1 MRVSRLRESNL
12 QSVGWSWLPGA
23 LPPACSSLC
32 NTHCKSAH
40 RHLLGGAQ
48 KGHGV
53 QTGSRG
59 MNPAPTTAVSSFTSV
74 SPAPAQESP
83 KQPPSL
89 HFCIRHS
96 ISRSAEQWILSAS
109 LGVHRS
115 ERGYFSTSSAFCLL
129 PREKRGKMQRK
140 DFFFKWRWSEGY
152 WNKPKQ
158 EPEITNMEEKAQNN
172 QELEEKLGQRFLE
185 EATTE

>member
-59 MNPAPTTAVSSFTSV
+59 MNPAPTTAVSSFTSA

-109 LGVHRS
+109 LCVHRS
-115 ERGYFSTSSAFCLL
+115 ERGYFSTSSASLL
-129 PREKRGKMQRK
+129 SPAKGKERQDAKER
-140 DFFFKWRWSEGY
+140 FFFQVEMKRRV
-152 WNKPKQ
+152 
-158 EPEITNMEEKAQNN
+158 
-172 QELEEKLGQRFLE
+172 LE
-185 EATTE
+185 

>member
-59 MNPAPTTAVSSFTSV
+59 MNPAPPQLSRLSLLLL
-74 SPAPAQESP
+74 
-83 KQPPSL
+83 QPQPRNPPNNHHL
-89 HFCIRHS
+89 FI
-96 ISRSAEQWILSAS
+96 SAS
-109 LGVHRS
+109 GTASPGLQSNGFSQPHFVFTGLKGVT
-115 ERGYFSTSSAFCLL
+115 FPQAVPPFCLL

-140 DFFFKWRWSEGY
+140 DFFFK
-152 WNKPKQ
+152 
-158 EPEITNMEEKAQNN
+158 
-172 QELEEKLGQRFLE
+172 
-185 EATTE
+185 